1 MKMET
6 SVKNKISPYQKAIG
20 IRNVYGESCHVA
32 AALQVIFHSLPDKC
46 LSNITSLNT
55 IIKISDRQ
63 DQSLTFLREF
73 SILLSQMTNELS
85 EGEDTGDAVQKN
97 GIDPTAFYQTLQN
110 VVDCKNVGDA
120 GSSTRSIIS
129 KLYESLEILA
139 KEITNSRHISE
150 SIISDLN
157 FLFRGGSICHELIRS
172 RLEKVQ
178 DESSQNSSGK
188 YKIIKRRHIRAKKV
202 KSLASPLPIPVRGY
216 KSVSV
221 ALRSTLFSTQC
232 IDGYK
237 WENVDFDEDIIDMS
251 EEKNNKIIELMD
263 DINLCDNSS
272 TGDDDSSSSSD
283 SSGSSDSSSASSDS
297 SNTSSSS
304 SQQSH
309 DSYNWKT
316 KRKSHPL
323 SLPNIL
329 LLQLN
334 RCEFY
339 HGQKRL
345 VEDPIDIPMTLQI
358 DSNYY
363 HLIGAVQHT
372 DRPIDDIIDD
382 NIGFGHYVTYMK
394 RKQPWESYKIESNE
408 WVKIDD
414 HRVNS
419 FQIQSSHA
427 SRESGIKSITEKQF
441 CALLGGKT
449 KKKRNFAT
457 MLLYKSKQASA
468 VLKQKQ
474 HDVTT

>member
-1 MKMET
+1 MKT
-6 SVKNKISPYQKAIG
+6 SAENTLSLYRKAIG
-20 IRNVYGESCHVA
+20 VRNVYGESCHVA
-32 AALQVIFHSLPDKC
+32 AALQVIFHSLSDKYI
-46 LSNITSLNT
+46 SNIISLNT
-55 IIKISDRQ
+55 IINTSDRQ

-73 SILLSQMTNELS
+73 SILLSQMTNES
-85 EGEDTGDAVQKN
+85 GEGGDTDDAVQKN

-120 GSSTRSIIS
+120 GSSTRSILS
-129 KLYESLEILA
+129 KLYESLETLP
-139 KEITNSRHISE
+139 KEIPNSKHISE
-150 SIISDLN
+150 SIISELN
-157 FLFRGGSICHELIRS
+157 FLFLGGSICHELSRS

-188 YKIIKRRHIRAKKV
+188 CKIIKRRHFRAKKI

-221 ALRSTLFSTQC
+221 ALRSTLFSTQY

-237 WENVDFDEDIIDMS
+237 WENVDFDEEIMDMS
-251 EEKNNKIIELMD
+251 EEKNENIIELID
-263 DINLCDNSS
+263 GINICDKRESSDNSS
-272 TGDDDSSSSSD
+272 AGDDDSSSSSD
-283 SSGSSDSSSASSDS
+283 SSDSSDSSSASSDS
-297 SNTSSSS
+297 SYSSSTS
-304 SQQSH
+304 SQQSQ

-334 RCEFY
+334 RSEFCN
-339 HGQKRL
+339 GLKRL
-345 VEDPIDIPMTLQI
+345 VEDAIDVPMTLEI
-358 DSNYY
+358 DSNSY

-394 RKQPWESYKIESNE
+394 RKQPSESYKIESNE
-408 WVKIDD
+408 WVKFDD

-419 FQIQSSHA
+419 FQIQSA
-427 SRESGIKSITEKQF
+427 QTSRESGIKSITGKQF

-457 MLLYKSKQASA
+457 MLLYKSHSA
-468 VLKQKQ
+468 
-474 HDVTT
+474 TT